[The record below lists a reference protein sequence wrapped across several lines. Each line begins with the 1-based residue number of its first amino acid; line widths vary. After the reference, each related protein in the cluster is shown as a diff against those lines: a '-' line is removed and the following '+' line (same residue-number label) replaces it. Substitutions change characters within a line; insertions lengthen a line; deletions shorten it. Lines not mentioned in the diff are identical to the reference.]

1 MAAVTICSDLEP
13 PKIKSNAV
21 STVSPSICHEVM
33 GPDAMIFVFWMLSFK
48 PTFSLSAFTFI
59 KRLFGSSSL
68 SAIRVVS
75 PAYLRLLIFLPA
87 MFIPACALNNNKLNG
102 CKVHHVNR
110 FDIHTCEIISAIKT
124 IIISIT
130 LYKVCLYPT
139 VDLPSLLAPLQK
151 TSNYSSTFCHYQF
164 QFSGILLVCLFF
176 QQVYICFQQNTIKFT
191 ILTIFKVC
199 TPQ

>member
-1 MAAVTICSDLEP
+1 MVGWYHQINGHEFEQTPGDSEGQGSLVCCSP
-13 PKIKSNAV
+13 WGCM
-21 STVSPSICHEVM
+21 TQQ
-33 GPDAMIFVFWMLSFK
+33 
-48 PTFSLSAFTFI
+48 
-59 KRLFGSSSL
+59 
-68 SAIRVVS
+68 
-75 PAYLRLLIFLPA
+75 
-87 MFIPACALNNNKLNG
+87 LNNNKLNG

-199 TPQ
+199 TPQQH